1 MIVFRLNVCFVL
13 QGEQQ
18 ENRPNDTRENEDEVR
33 GKKYEL
39 NV

>member
-18 ENRPNDTRENEDEVR
+18 ESHRIDIEANTPREV
-33 GKKYEL
+33 GKK
-39 NV
+39 